1 MDEKGF
7 TLTITSVI
15 LVVAILIGGGIVT
28 NVVDA
33 FFFLANDD
41 GSSNIEKG
49 GIVNDLQVV
58 LAGLPIEE
66 IALHIVIFFQ

>member
-15 LVVAILIGGGIVT
+15 LVVVISIEGSIVT

-33 FFFLANDD
+33 FLFLANVN
-41 GSSNIEKG
+41 GSSDIEEG
-49 GIVNDLQVV
+49 GIVNDLEVV
-58 LAGLPIEE
+58 LARLPTEG
-66 IALHIVIFFQ
+66 IALRIVILF